1 VRSECLYRETETGEQ
16 AFTADWPPHDVE
28 IANLIDK
35 LDHHRPLT
43 GYHERI
49 VKRVDHDR
57 LIVIHE
63 FTQPCIS
70 IAPIFNH
77 VHLSPIAQN
86 RMRLHDRE
94 RFGHHDMRGGS
105 LKTTGQR
112 KSLPIIPRRDRRK
125 HARRLRGHQP
135 GDRVVYPAKFEGADA
150 LEVFTLGKTLCV
162 C

>member
-1 VRSECLYRETETGEQ
+1 MPTENREGQLPKTRSKAIGKRVRVGHGDDTVLLDRVHRIQGARRLTGKDGRARSECLCRETETGEQ
-16 AFTADWPPHDVE
+16 ASTADWRQHDVE
-28 IANLIDK
+28 IGNLIDK
-35 LDHHRPLT
+35 LDHHRLLT

-86 RMRLHDRE
+86 RMMLHGRK
-94 RFGHHDMRGGS
+94 RFGHHDMCGG
-105 LKTTGQR
+105 
-112 KSLPIIPRRDRRK
+112 P
-125 HARRLRGHQP
+125 
-135 GDRVVYPAKFEGADA
+135 
-150 LEVFTLGKTLCV
+150 
-162 C
+162 